1 MILRKSTLPP
11 TRKLWY
17 FGSFLGG
24 FFISNFD
31 FYVYKSFFFFSLFYR
46 VTVEAIQRQAIR
58 ERIEAD
64 SSRPL
69 IRERAELLRRIRHLQ
84 RLVRL
89 HDHVFNE

>member
-1 MILRKSTLPP
+1 M
-11 TRKLWY
+11 
-17 FGSFLGG
+17 
-24 FFISNFD
+24 
-31 FYVYKSFFFFSLFYR
+31 
-46 VTVEAIQRQAIR
+46 EAIQRQAIR